1 MVVKVLSQTCSS
13 SGCERNW
20 STWSLI
26 NTKLRNRLEMKK
38 LHKLVYIH
46 YNVRLRVK
54 NLMQERSD
62 EDLYNPINLNN
73 IFNDDDILD
82 EWIREGEEPLISFDN
97 LNWLDQDLLSR
108 EGREAA
114 RDDDGGI
121 SYRVSRRR
129 SSIAQ
134 GRGIGSSRKGK
145 ASRIIV
151 SNSSSDDGDNRANRG
166 GSNIGGDR
174 EDSEDTG
181 RNNGAGGGTGAS
193 GVVYSSYV
201 NQVDHGMS

>member
-62 EDLYNPINLNN
+62 EDLYNPINLNH

-114 RDDDGGI
+114 RDDDG
-121 SYRVSRRR
+121 
-129 SSIAQ
+129 A
-134 GRGIGSSRKGK
+134 
-145 ASRIIV
+145 
-151 SNSSSDDGDNRANRG
+151 
-166 GSNIGGDR
+166 
-174 EDSEDTG
+174 
-181 RNNGAGGGTGAS
+181 
-193 GVVYSSYV
+193 
-201 NQVDHGMS
+201 